1 MSELIQFLSDPNVAY
16 LFITFGLLA
25 ILGEILHPGTIFLGL
40 LGTVALIL
48 GGVGLGQ
55 LPFNWG
61 GLLLLALAAGMFT
74 FELLSTTSG
83 LLAFVA
89 IVAFACGSLLLYNSP
104 AGQTPLTVNPWL
116 IVGMALLQAAFFVFV
131 VREVRKS
138 RRAPLTMGIEAL
150 YNQPAQV
157 VTRLNPR
164 GKVRVGGEVW
174 TADLEGST
182 ETADV
187 GQPVEV
193 TGVDG
198 VILKVRSKAIVLT
211 ESDNWSKPGWEQEQP
226 QAN

>member
-1 MSELIQFLSDPNVAY
+1 MSEFIHFLSDPNVAY

-61 GLLLLALAAGMFT
+61 GVLLLALAAGLFT
-74 FELLSTTSG
+74 FELLSAASG
-83 LLAFVA
+83 LLAGVA

-104 AGQTPLTVNPWL
+104 PGQPPLTVNLWL
-116 IVGMALLQAAFFVFV
+116 IVGMVLLQAAFFVFV

-138 RRAPLTMGIEAL
+138 RKAPLTMGIEAL

-157 VTRLNPR
+157 VARLNPR
-164 GKVRVGGEVW
+164 GKVLVNGEVW
-174 TADLEGST
+174 TADLEGKP
-182 ETADV
+182 ETAEV

-198 VILKVRSKAIVLT
+198 VILKVRSKALVVT
-211 ESDNWSKPGWEQEQP
+211 EQESWSKPGWEQEQP
-226 QAN
+226 HAN